1 MGPIRSNEHVPT
13 ASPEGQIFGK
23 TLRRLRQ
30 ERELTQERLAAAA
43 DLTLNFVNS
52 LEHGYKTPGLTTL
65 LKLAHAL
72 EVPPA
77 ELLGDFTPATL
88 RRLLS

>member
-1 MGPIRSNEHVPT
+1 MGHILSNDVVPS

-23 TLRRLRQ
+23 ALRRLRQ
-30 ERELTQERLAAAA
+30 ERELTQERLAAEAG
-43 DLTLNFVNS
+43 LTLNFVNS
-52 LEHGYKTPGLTTL
+52 LEHGYKSPGLTTI

-72 EVPPA
+72 EVSPGD
-77 ELLGDFTPATL
+77 LLADFTPSTL